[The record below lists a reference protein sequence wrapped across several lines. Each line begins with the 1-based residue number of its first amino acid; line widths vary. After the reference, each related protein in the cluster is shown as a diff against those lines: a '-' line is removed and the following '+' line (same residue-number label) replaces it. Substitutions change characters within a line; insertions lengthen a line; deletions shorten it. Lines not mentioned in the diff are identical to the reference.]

1 MFHTGQRWYSE
12 GEPELG
18 LGIVVSSIDKQV
30 TINFPLTSTERT
42 YSKVNPPL
50 KRFLLAKGDEFID
63 ETGKSAKVLD
73 LKLEHNIY
81 FYQVDSAWLS
91 EVKINAHIDLSG
103 PLERLLVQNFD
114 SNKFF
119 NLRYKAYLALRS
131 YEQFEFKGFLGAKMS
146 LIPHQIYLASEIL
159 SHPNPKYMLCD
170 EVGLGKT
177 IEAAIIIH
185 ALIQKDLISNTLIVV
200 PESLVN
206 QWFVELYKKFS
217 LTFKTISFENRDEID
232 LEQAQHYIVSSSL
245 LEKDLEVADIV
256 KSIDWNMLVIDE
268 SHQISFDNP
277 DSHRANLLKD
287 ITKKTQATLYL
298 SATPEV
304 LGTKNLFHQL
314 NALDPGRY
322 PNFEEFERLTS
333 SSFKI
338 SELIRDM
345 KKNETKPS
353 ELTEYFSTGEIEST
367 SSDELAEKL
376 VDRFGQ
382 GRSYFRNSRQ
392 ALEKNQN
399 LFMKRA
405 LKKYPISRPK
415 LINDKIVLAQK
426 VQAVFNILSD
436 LGDEKVLI
444 LCHSKEMVKKTTE
457 KLLQLGNFNIA
468 EFHSEQSLLERD
480 RQAAYFAD
488 PEGANILIC
497 TEIGSE
503 GRNFEFAHNLIL
515 LDLPR
520 LPDQLEQRI
529 GRLDRIGQKND
540 ILIHVPF
547 ILSSFEEVLLRWYD
561 EVLESFTKFP
571 KGGFLF
577 YQRKKETIMQLIEAE
592 NLDGLDTKL
601 KELKSEYNELQAELE
616 GGRDFLIEQRSFN
629 PEKASKEIEQIKQF
643 EQKDDCRQFL
653 DQVCAEI
660 GIDFEPLNDHVYFM
674 KPSDNMLIPS
684 YPGLSNEGLSVT
696 FDREYANR
704 HINIDYMN
712 WEHPIIKSAFEL
724 LLNSPLGNASII
736 RTSDLPRNIYF
747 EFIVIIHTQGPNSSE
762 SSRYLPYTPFRAFID
777 IKGSDLTLKISK
789 KQLDQI
795 SISKV
800 DDEILSLIKNIPK
813 EQILQLK
820 KTALALTSPRVN
832 KLKTAALAEVK
843 EEYKNERER
852 IASFKISETEKKELQ
867 KKLTALE
874 NAISSE
880 IHEATI
886 SLDSLRIIFPSE

>member
-18 LGIVVSSIDKQV
+18 LGLVIDAKDKQV
-30 TINFPLTSTERT
+30 TINFPLTETERT
-42 YSKVNPPL
+42 YSRVNPPL
-50 KRFLLAKGDEFID
+50 KRFILVKGDEFID
-63 ETGKSAKVLD
+63 EAGQTFIVNNIKE
-73 LKLEHNIY
+73 EHNIY
-81 FYQVDSAWLS
+81 FYEVQDKWLS
-91 EVKINAHIDLSG
+91 EVRINSHIDLSG

-114 SNKFF
+114 SNEFF

-185 ALIQKDLISNTLIVV
+185 ALIQKELISNTLIVV

-206 QWFVELYKKFS
+206 QWFIELYKKFS
-217 LTFKTISFENRDEID
+217 LTFKTISFDNRDEID
-232 LEQAQHYIVSSSL
+232 LEQGQHYIVSSSL
-245 LEKDLEVADIV
+245 LQEENEVSEKIE
-256 KSIDWNMLVIDE
+256 SISWDMLVIDE

-277 DSHRANLLKD
+277 DSFRANLLKSL
-287 ITKKTQATLYL
+287 TKSTEATLFL

-304 LGTKNLFHQL
+304 LGPKNLFSQL

-322 PNFEEFERLTS
+322 PSFEDFERVTNNS
-333 SSFKI
+333 TKI
-338 SELIRDM
+338 SSIIHEM
-345 KKNETKPS
+345 KKESSKPS
-353 ELTEYFSTGEIEST
+353 ELTEYFSGEEIKSST
-367 SSDELAEKL
+367 SEELEIKL

-399 LFMKRA
+399 LLMKRK
-405 LKKYPISRPK
+405 LKRYAIKRPK

-426 VQAVFNILSD
+426 VQAVYNILSE
-436 LGDEKVLI
+436 LGHKKVLV
-444 LCHSKEMVKKTTE
+444 LCHSKEMVKNTSQ
-457 KLLQLGNFNIA
+457 KLMQLGNFNIA

-488 PEGANILIC
+488 PEGAEVLIC

-540 ILIHVPF
+540 ILIHVPY
-547 ILSSFEEVLLRWYD
+547 IEASFEEVLLRWYD
-561 EVLESFTKFP
+561 EVLESFSKFP

-577 YQRKKETIMQLIEAE
+577 YQRKKEIIQKLIEAK
-592 NLDGLDTKL
+592 NLDNLDSQL
-601 KELKSEYNELQAELE
+601 LELKKEYNELQAELE

-629 PEKASKEIEQIKQF
+629 AQKAAKEISQIKEF
-643 EQKDDCRQFL
+643 EENDNCRKFL
-653 DQVCAEI
+653 DSVCAEI
-660 GIDFEPLNDHVYFM
+660 GIDFEPLNEDVYYL

-684 YPGLSNEGLSVT
+684 YPGLTSEGLSVT

-712 WEHPIIKSAFEL
+712 WEHPIIKGAFEL
-724 LLNSPLGNASII
+724 LLNSPLGNMSIVK
-736 RTSDLPRNIYF
+736 TSELPRNIYF
-747 EFIVIIHTQGPNSSE
+747 EFIVIVRTQGPQSAE
-762 SSRYLPYTPFRAFID
+762 SSRYLPYTPLRAFMD
-777 IKGSDLTLKISK
+777 VQGTDLTLKISK
-789 KQLDQI
+789 KQLDQV
-795 SISKV
+795 SFSNADDDVLKV
-800 DDEILSLIKNIPK
+800 LKEVPK
-813 EQILQLK
+813 DQLAQLK
-820 KTALALTSPRVN
+820 NSALKLTSPRVN
-832 KLKTAALAEVK
+832 KLKTSALAEIK
-843 EEYKNERER
+843 KNSELEHLR
-852 IASFKISETEKKELQ
+852 INSFNISNAEKQELQ
-867 KKLTALE
+867 DKLSHFESLV
-874 NAISSE
+874 IKE
-880 IHEATI
+880 INEATM
-886 SLDSLRIIFPSE
+886 SLDSIRVIFPNE